1 MEMAGDLVADK
12 ELAEAF
18 LADLK
23 GSAPDEA
30 DQLRLYARSYVAM
43 RHWENIHYQYLSG
56 MLGEDEWQGFR
67 KNLYEVMR
75 WRSLQTYW
83 ENESQYYSSVFQAEV
98 AGILAEIDK
107 GPGGHSHTYLIRSQ
121 QSS

>member
-1 MEMAGDLVADK
+1 MKMAGDIVADK

-18 LADLK
+18 LVDLK
-23 GSAPDEA
+23 GSEPDEA

-67 KNLYEVMR
+67 RNLNEVMK
-75 WRSLQTYW
+75 WKSLQTYW
-83 ENESQYYSSVFQAEV
+83 ENENQYYSSVFQSEV
-98 AGILAEIDK
+98 AGILAEIGEDSD
-107 GPGGHSHTYLIRSQ
+107 GHSHTYLIKPQ
-121 QSS
+121 